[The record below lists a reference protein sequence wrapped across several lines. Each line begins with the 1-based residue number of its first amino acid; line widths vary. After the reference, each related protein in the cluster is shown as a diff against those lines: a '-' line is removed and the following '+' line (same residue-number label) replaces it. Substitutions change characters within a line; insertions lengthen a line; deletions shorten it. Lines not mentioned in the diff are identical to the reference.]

1 MSWCFCSNLNEKR
14 KRFFRL
20 NWIYIHMIF
29 FFVQS
34 NQENRE
40 KKRKKFPELTSRPD
54 DSLLN
59 Q

>member
-1 MSWCFCSNLNEKR
+1 MSWCFCSNLNEKS

-20 NWIYIHMIF
+20 NWIYIHMH

-40 KKRKKFPELTSRPD
+40 KKRKKFPELTSR
-54 DSLLN
+54 
-59 Q
+59 